1 MAQTQRIVVIDDERD
16 HLDSLVKEVKG
27 FGIPCLP
34 IHFTGEP
41 AEVSE
46 CPGVRVIFADLH
58 LVAADVPSDHKKD
71 FSVIGSLL
79 EDGIKP
85 TGPYLF
91 LLWTR
96 YPEQAAGL
104 ATFLER
110 LQGVTKPVSV
120 QALSK
125 KDFLDGEG
133 GVKSEAELIDA
144 IDSLAS
150 GWLDTEGAVG
160 LQGGWGSL
168 DDQEVDDMIEEI
180 YAARRRDK
188 GRTVELDD

>member
-16 HLDSLVKEVKG
+16 HLDSLVEEVKG

-58 LVAADVPSDHKKD
+58 LIAGVVSDHKKD

-79 EDGIKP
+79 EDRIKP
-85 TGPYLF
+85 TGPYLL
-91 LLWTR
+91 LLWTQ
-96 YPEQAAGL
+96 YPEQAADL
-104 ATFLER
+104 ETFLER
-110 LQGVTKPVSV
+110 LQGVAKPVSV
-120 QALSK
+120 LALSK
-125 KDFLDGEG
+125 NDFLDGKG